1 MTMKLPKPYFIRY
14 TIADLAENTAVTMPG
29 PRELRKRFDILIIDD
44 EDFIIKKNLA
54 ENGFQI
60 FQKQDIE
67 TLRDVEAYPIILCD
81 IRGVGVKLEYQ
92 KEGAVLIREI
102 KKLYPNKRVV
112 AYTGST
118 YDTTYNEYLDFADTV
133 ISKGT
138 SLDDWIQIL
147 DEQIRNCVNPKLQ
160 WDNLRQYLI
169 KLNVPTMDIAKLEDR
184 YVHSILKKDFSGL
197 SGLAESYG
205 DTVKSIVVD
214 LLSSTFVKLITGG

>member
-1 MTMKLPKPYFIRY
+1 MIMKLPKPYFIKY

-147 DEQIRNCVNPKLQ
+147 DEQIRNCVN
-160 WDNLRQYLI
+160 
-169 KLNVPTMDIAKLEDR
+169 VPTMDIAKLEDR